1 MLSCDSTTYSYIGLN
16 RGVRRHNRSTDV
28 ILDQGRRA
36 LLFGG
41 KKRPLRITALSRAQ
55 SAIIAMQ
62 FLSYVCTQTLRPIVI
77 QCQKTYVGP
86 KHSRSQ
92 ICGRRKSRVL
102 VLKSDLDARKL
113 RTRPYD
119 RHNCQSRADAIR
131 LTIPWQAHVPCT
143 CVSFVCLLP
152 THSKDNN
159 GLLHI
164 LTHVSIT
171 S

>member
-62 FLSYVCTQTLRPIVI
+62 FLSYVCTQTLRRLGIYG
-77 QCQKTYVGP
+77 QKTYVGP
-86 KHSRSQ
+86 KQSRSQ
-92 ICGRRKSRVL
+92 ICGKRKSRVL

-143 CVSFVCLLP
+143 CLSFVCCP
-152 THSKDNN
+152 HTVKTITVCCTF
-159 GLLHI
+159 LH
-164 LTHVSIT
+164 T
-171 S
+171 